1 MTARG
6 QPSIERIFVSAA
18 HNYFGHA
25 GREPSA
31 HPAVELAEA
40 VCVAGA
46 GIEGDRF
53 FRDAGNHK
61 GQVTFFA
68 MEVFEALVLAVGA
81 PERMPSAVRRNVF
94 TRGVDLDALI
104 GRRFAIQ
111 GVRFEGVEECRPCYW
126 MDRAIGAGAE
136 AFLKGRG
143 GLRVRILTGGFLRA
157 GQGAELRLEAP
168 EAAGLAQPGLA
179 I

>member
-68 MEVFEALVLAVGA
+68 MEVFEALVLPWA
-81 PERMPSAVRRNVF
+81 RRS
-94 TRGVDLDALI
+94 
-104 GRRFAIQ
+104 GRRP
-111 GVRFEGVEECRPCYW
+111 RC
-126 MDRAIGAGAE
+126 GATSSRGAWISM
-136 AFLKGRG
+136 R
-143 GLRVRILTGGFLRA
+143 
-157 GQGAELRLEAP
+157 
-168 EAAGLAQPGLA
+168 
-179 I
+179 